1 MWHALPDYQPEDD
14 FESLLLA
21 EIDNAF
27 DAFKR
32 EVVNGASVGALP
44 GRLIKKDGS

>member
-1 MWHALPDYQPEDD
+1 MVKAELD
-14 FESLLLA
+14 
-21 EIDNAF
+21 EIDNAL

-32 EVVNGASVGALP
+32 EVVNGASVGQMP

>member
-1 MWHALPDYQPEDD
+1 MREVSSVRVELD
-14 FESLLLA
+14 
-21 EIDNAF
+21 EIDNAL

-44 GRLIKKDGS
+44 GRLIKRDGS